1 MSPGAQ
7 HHAKRGLHGDGHQ
20 DPLPPLVWNH
30 PSVRAVRLCTSRVS
44 SPCPRCQRTP
54 PPGPL
59 RTSCQGTPVPRTSPG
74 SSGQYQFGLR
84 PECRARSTPIQS
96 CLVRLSPPRSCP
108 TSRGNWLLPLGTS
121 APAPGSVPSRAGP
134 ADHGCVHICVTAKRR
149 GRRSPLPGA
158 GRACCLTSCTLAHA
172 PDTLARIYWAPTR
185 CLARSQTHAFTEPP
199 ACPEGPTNDT
209 TTPTAAKADGYRGGG
224 GGWGGC

>member
-1 MSPGAQ
+1 MSTN
-7 HHAKRGLHGDGHQ
+7 
-20 DPLPPLVWNH
+20 PP
-30 PSVRAVRLCTSRVS
+30 A
-44 SPCPRCQRTP
+44 
-54 PPGPL
+54 PGPL
-59 RTSCQGTPVPRTSPG
+59 HTSCQGTPVPRTSPG
-74 SSGQYQFGLR
+74 SSGQDQFGLR
-84 PECRARSTPIQS
+84 PECCARSTPIQS

-158 GRACCLTSCTLAHA
+158 GRARCLTSCTLAHA
-172 PDTLARIYWAPTR
+172 PDTLPRIYWAPTR
-185 CLARSQTHAFTEPP
+185 CPARSQTHAFTEPP
-199 ACPEGPTNDT
+199 ACPEGPTNNT

-224 GGWGGC
+224 GGRGVNWDRTAPVYKRSSPSPVTLAREGSRAHLRGSRLSQLAV